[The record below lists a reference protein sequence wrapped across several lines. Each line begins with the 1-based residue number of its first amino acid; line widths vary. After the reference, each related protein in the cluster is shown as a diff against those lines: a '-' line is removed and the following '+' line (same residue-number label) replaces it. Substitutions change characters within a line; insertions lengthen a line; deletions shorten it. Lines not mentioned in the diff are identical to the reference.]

1 MKAIILSRVST
12 VKQDLL
18 QQTNEL
24 LKEATR
30 DGYAENDIIIIENKE
45 SGISNDEEHLN
56 GIVQMK
62 ELIDVDPS
70 IKTVYVYEVSRLSR
84 RPTVLYSIRD
94 FLLERNVQLVVLK
107 PYLRLID
114 IDGKMSQSA
123 AIMFSL
129 FSSISES
136 EMMIKKERMMRGK
149 RMKMSQGKYVGGNV
163 CFGYTIDASTRQI
176 VIDEKTS
183 LIVRKI
189 FNMYTREDH
198 SVRSITKELMET
210 GEIQHTEV
218 ENGIAFIKLVL
229 KSPQYTGGTSAKG
242 LSYPQIISEQQFSA
256 AREKSIAARRSPKSK
271 TKYDYLLK
279 KMLYYKGIG
288 RLLTATKRNYSIS
301 SIRHQKFWSISADAV
316 DSIVWHYTKQFF
328 KTYSMINVIGKDLLR
343 MKQNGIALRKKQTQ
357 CFRNIGVLK
366 EKHKRIE
373 NRILNGKLDEARG
386 DKMLDEIMLQ
396 IQELKKMAAAYYEE
410 HRQNTQKIID
420 MKENKFDVEREDIS
434 IIDKISIIRKTIKLL
449 EIESTPGHGCSS
461 LCITFIDGNTVN
473 VEIQKK
479 NRYLKV
485 FENGQLISLS

>member
-1 MKAIILSRVST
+1 M
-12 VKQDLL
+12 
-18 QQTNEL
+18 
-24 LKEATR
+24 
-30 DGYAENDIIIIENKE
+30 
-45 SGISNDEEHLN
+45 
-56 GIVQMK
+56 
-62 ELIDVDPS
+62 
-70 IKTVYVYEVSRLSR
+70 
-84 RPTVLYSIRD
+84 
-94 FLLERNVQLVVLK
+94 
-107 PYLRLID
+107 
-114 IDGKMSQSA
+114 
-123 AIMFSL
+123 
-129 FSSISES
+129 
-136 EMMIKKERMMRGK
+136 
-149 RMKMSQGKYVGGNV
+149 
-163 CFGYTIDASTRQI
+163 
-176 VIDEKTS
+176 
-183 LIVRKI
+183 
-189 FNMYTREDH
+189 
-198 SVRSITKELMET
+198 
-210 GEIQHTEV
+210 
-218 ENGIAFIKLVL
+218 
-229 KSPQYTGGTSAKG
+229 
-242 LSYPQIISEQQFSA
+242 SYPQIISEQQFSA

-461 LCITFIDGNTVN
+461 LYITFIDGNTVN